1 MLAIPPK
8 GFPRSVD
15 ANNVQLD
22 AMCDWMEACILFT
35 DDRFSAVDFVDAI
48 VEDQVCAQQGMASQM
63 VSDAFAELRQR
74 HNCVGESN
82 PFRLDGAR
90 LVRVHDWKDAAA
102 HSFCVLLSLA
112 KWNRPW
118 ARQFGNDY
126 TEQGELFEEVTKE
139 ALQVQFTG
147 WTVHKTGWSR
157 SQPNK
162 LGEVVRDVAARL
174 GEKVGDVAYWTNPD
188 ANELGLDLLC
198 YRPFPDTRVGIPV
211 YLLQCGSGANWDR
224 KLHTPELS
232 VWSKIVQF
240 VVLPGKAFATPF
252 ALLGSDFIRKCALVK
267 GPLLDRYR
275 LLTAARVDR
284 DWVSAVLRERL
295 IAWSEQRIVALPRRS
310 E

>member
-1 MLAIPPK
+1 MLTIPPK
-8 GFPRSVD
+8 GFSRSVNV
-15 ANNVQLD
+15 NNVQLD

-35 DDRFSAVDFVDAI
+35 DDEFSVIDFVDAI
-48 VEDQVCAQQGMASQM
+48 IEEQVCEQQNMALQM
-63 VSDAFAELRQR
+63 VDDAFAELRQR
-74 HNCVGESN
+74 YNCVGDSN
-82 PFRLDGAR
+82 PFRVDGAR
-90 LVRVHDWKDAAA
+90 LVRTHDWKDATA

-112 KWNRPW
+112 KWNSPW
-118 ARQFGNDY
+118 ARKFGHDY

-139 ALQVQFTG
+139 ALQIQFTG

-157 SQPNK
+157 SQHDR
-162 LGEVVRDVAARL
+162 LGEVVQDVAARL

-198 YRPFPDTRVGIPV
+198 YRPFPDARVGIPV
-211 YLLQCGSGANWDR
+211 YLLQCGSGANWDE

-252 ALLGSDFIRKCALVK
+252 ALLDNDFRQKCVLVN

-275 LLTAARVDR
+275 LLTAARVDGG
-284 DWVSAVLRERL
+284 WVSAALRERL
-295 IAWSEQRIVALPRRS
+295 IAWSEPRIVALLRRS